1 MSEATLYAKRKRDD
15 LLIVS
20 LYVDDLLITGGNT
33 KLVEEFKREI
43 MQIFEMTKNWTNDI
57 LSGNGD

>member
-1 MSEATLYAKRKRDD
+1 MKRKRDD

>member
-1 MSEATLYAKRKRDD
+1 MSKATLYVKRKRDD

-33 KLVEEFKREI
+33 KLVEEFRREI